1 MDSAGTRQKS
11 WHKVATGV
19 AVSTLLGV
27 ALGAIGPFGS
37 YFNAILPVRIAYW
50 VACLWIGWLAFGIG
64 VPFLSAWAGRRALP
78 VWLWAPP
85 AIAILAVLPAMASRM
100 LAFRL
105 WPMIARVSW
114 LEWYGQCLL
123 LSALVTLGM
132 LWRTRPLER
141 GAIPGTPPDIEPDP
155 ASADPRDRLPAHLGR
170 DIRCLQMEDHYV
182 RVHTAHGSA
191 LVLMSLSQAITGLK
205 DVEGVQ
211 THRSW
216 WVARSAI
223 TGMVEDGRNLRLR
236 LDGGLEAPVSRARVG
251 LLRDAGW
258 LASAAV

>member
-1 MDSAGTRQKS
+1 
-11 WHKVATGV
+11 
-19 AVSTLLGV
+19 
-27 ALGAIGPFGS
+27 
-37 YFNAILPVRIAYW
+37 
-50 VACLWIGWLAFGIG
+50 
-64 VPFLSAWAGRRALP
+64 
-78 VWLWAPP
+78 
-85 AIAILAVLPAMASRM
+85 
-100 LAFRL
+100 
-105 WPMIARVSW
+105 
-114 LEWYGQCLL
+114 
-123 LSALVTLGM
+123 
-132 LWRTRPLER
+132 
-141 GAIPGTPPDIEPDP
+141 
-155 ASADPRDRLPAHLGR
+155 
-170 DIRCLQMEDHYV
+170 MEDHYV